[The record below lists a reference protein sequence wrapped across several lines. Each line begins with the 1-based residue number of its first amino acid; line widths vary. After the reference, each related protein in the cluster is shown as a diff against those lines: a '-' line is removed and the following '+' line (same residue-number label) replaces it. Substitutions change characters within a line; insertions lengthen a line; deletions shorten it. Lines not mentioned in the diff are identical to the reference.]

1 MRTQNLLLVFAIV
14 AHICVASPVRPN
26 PKLENALAVEN
37 RAASCVEGGDIE
49 EVVHAADEEVEDLDE
64 VRNDINALLAAE
76 ESLKGLLKKDS
87 FDECFENV
95 EGEIADSD
103 DSDKDA
109 ELKDLAVYQKY
120 MENVDDIE
128 DAIEELKG
136 TEEEVK
142 EAEIDLEDDLS
153 RSPGSM
159 HDLIMPGIPDIHK
172 D

>member
-1 MRTQNLLLVFAIV
+1 MRTQILLLAFVFV
-14 AHICVASPVRPN
+14 AHVCVVTPVRPN
-26 PKLENALAVEN
+26 PKVENAAATEN

-49 EVVHAADEEVEDLDE
+49 EVVHAADEEDDDLGKT
-64 VRNDINALLAAE
+64 VNDINALIAAE
-76 ESLKGLLKKDS
+76 ESLEGLVKKDS

-128 DAIEELKG
+128 DTIEGLKG
-136 TEEEVK
+136 TEQELAEE
-142 EAEIDLEDDLS
+142 EADLDDDLS
-153 RSPGSM
+153 RSPGSE
-159 HDLIMPGIPDIHK
+159 HSS
-172 D
+172 